1 MKFHLLLI
9 TTLSLYLLLLPSRM
23 VHSQLIATK
32 LAAVLP
38 TRRHATNAHYD
49 PSSDSIYIFGG
60 RQYAGVT
67 NDILQFNITS
77 ETLTRAKGFLPV
89 SRCDGTTSSDSS
101 SNIYYHGGPNSAE
114 IFKFSTSLHTV
125 EKVAMLPS
133 PNSESASVQ
142 MSPLSEEV
150 LILGGVKAR
159 DRVVR
164 FNMDTLEV
172 QQLAPLPMNY
182 SVILAVADGAGSA
195 YIFGNPY
202 TEGEISGEHYVTK
215 MNLSTLETVQV
226 GGPTFPSVRDK
237 GAAVWDGSDVY
248 VVGGYGGFPSGIRS
262 DSILKW
268 SPARMEHSIIPV
280 LNFPWAFDRQEFK
293 GASAV
298 FVERLRRIYFFG
310 GMSQNAGSGAFMMYD
325 GIWYIQL

>member
-1 MKFHLLLI
+1 MKLLI
-9 TTLSLYLLLLPSRM
+9 TILSLYLLLDQSSKM

-32 LAAVLP
+32 VAAVLP
-38 TRRHATNAHYD
+38 TRRHATAAHYD

-60 RQYAGVT
+60 RQLAGIT

-101 SNIYYHGGPNSAE
+101 GNIYYHGGPNSAE
-114 IFKFSTSLHTV
+114 IFKFSTSLQTV
-125 EKVAMLPS
+125 EKVAMLPAR
-133 PNSESASVQ
+133 NSESASVQ
-142 MSPLSEEV
+142 ISPSSEEV
-150 LILGGVKAR
+150 LILGGIKAR
-159 DRVVR
+159 GGVVK
-164 FNMDTLEV
+164 FNMDTLEA
-172 QQLAPLPMNY
+172 QQLAPLPINY
-182 SVILAVADGAGSA
+182 TVILAVSDGPGSA

-202 TEGEISGEHYVTK
+202 TEGEISGEHYVIK
-215 MNLSTLETVQV
+215 MNLTTLETVEI
-226 GGPTFPSVRDK
+226 GGATFPSVRDK

-248 VVGGYGGFPSGIRS
+248 VVGGYGGFPTGIRS

-293 GASAV
+293 GASAA

-310 GMSQNAGSGAFMMYD
+310 GMSQNAGSGAYMMYD